1 MTRLRIALAAA
12 VVLPLALTACAG
24 DTDVSG
30 GPDPAAFAV
39 DVDVDTPAL
48 RALKQD
54 AGVENCE
61 EGTLALPVPDGL
73 PDIVLPCLGGGPDVN
88 LSSLRG
94 PMVVNLW
101 AQWCGP
107 CRDELPY
114 YQKLHERAGD
124 TVSVLGIDYLDTQPR
139 RALELVRETGVTFP
153 LLADPAGQIRVPFRV
168 RGLPGVLFVD
178 GGGTVVHIEYTVIGS
193 YAQLRGLVSEHLGI
207 TV

>member
-1 MTRLRIALAAA
+1 MTRLRIALAAS

-24 DTDVSG
+24 DTDMSDR
-30 GPDPAAFAV
+30 PDPAAFAV
-39 DVDVDTPAL
+39 DVDVDSPAL
-48 RALKQD
+48 RALKKD
-54 AGVENCE
+54 AGVETCE
-61 EGTLALPVPDGL
+61 EGASALPVPDGL

-114 YQKLHERAGD
+114 YQRLHERAGD
-124 TVSVLGIDYLDTQPR
+124 TVRVLGIDYLDTQPR

-153 LLADPAGQIRVPFRV
+153 LLADPAGQIRAPFRV
-168 RGLPGVLFVD
+168 RGLPGVVFVD
-178 GGGTVVHIEYTVIGS
+178 GGGSVVHVEYTVIGS
-193 YAQLRGLVSEHLGI
+193 YAQLRGLVREHLGI